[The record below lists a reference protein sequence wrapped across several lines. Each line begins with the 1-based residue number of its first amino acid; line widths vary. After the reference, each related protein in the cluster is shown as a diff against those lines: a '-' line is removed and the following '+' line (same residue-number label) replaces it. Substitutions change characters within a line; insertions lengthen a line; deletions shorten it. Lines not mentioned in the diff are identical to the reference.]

1 MPHPQFL
8 RVHRSYI
15 VHMNKVKLVDRARI
29 VFGDV
34 FIPISESYKDEVQRY
49 LDAHTLA

>member
-1 MPHPQFL
+1 
-8 RVHRSYI
+8 
-15 VHMNKVKLVDRARI
+15 MNKVKLVDRARI

-34 FIPISESYKDEVQRY
+34 FIPISESYKEEVQRY